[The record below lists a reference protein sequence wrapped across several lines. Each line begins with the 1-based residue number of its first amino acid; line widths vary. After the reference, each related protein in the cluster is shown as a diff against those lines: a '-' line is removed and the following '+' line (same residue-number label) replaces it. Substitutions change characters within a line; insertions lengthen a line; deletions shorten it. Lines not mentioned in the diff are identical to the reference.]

1 MNLNSSIAKCLNEM
15 YRKVSSLS
23 LTYVLAIGFVIFVA
37 WGAIFDLDQT
47 ITTHGQ
53 IISEEKTQIIQAVD
67 GGVLTELRAHEGQE
81 VVAGEILAVL
91 QKDTATAGYS
101 AALAELEASQAT
113 LASVQEEYGLTQKLL
128 LTGDVGYLEVAR
140 LKRQLIEMQGRIKIN
155 QAKLDQQKV
164 YLDHTNLTSPLDGT
178 VKLVKVNTIGG
189 ALRPGEEIMEVAPK
203 ITSIVIEVKINPAD
217 IGLLKVGLPANVK
230 FDTFDYSIYGS
241 LKGRVSYI
249 GPDILSEQGT
259 GGLASTFYRAHI
271 EVPPEQLQ
279 ILNKQNV
286 DVKLGMSA
294 MVDIKTGSRSVL
306 RYIFKPIYKGFEG
319 ALHEK

>member
-1 MNLNSSIAKCLNEM
+1 MNFVSFIVDGLKAV
-15 YRKVSSLS
+15 YRKVSNLS
-23 LTYVLAIGFVIFVA
+23 LTYVLAIGFLIFVA
-37 WGAIFDLDQT
+37 WGALFDLDQT

-67 GGVLTELRAHEGQE
+67 GGVLTELKAHEGQE
-81 VVAGEILAVL
+81 VRAGEILAVL

-140 LKRQLIEMQGRIKIN
+140 LKRQLIEMQGRTKIN
-155 QAKLDQQKV
+155 QAKLDQQKI
-164 YLDHTNLTSPLDGT
+164 YLDHTNLTAPLDGT

-217 IGLLKVGLPANVK
+217 IGLLKVGLPASVK

-241 LKGRVSYI
+241 FKGIVSYI
-249 GPDILSEQGT
+249 GPDILSEQGAN
-259 GGLASTFYRAHI
+259 GLASTFYRAHI
-271 EVPPEQLQ
+271 EVPPDQLQ
-279 ILNKQNV
+279 LLNKQNV

-294 MVDIKTGSRSVL
+294 MVDIKTGSRSVM
-306 RYIFKPIYKGFEG
+306 RYIFKPIFKGFEG

>member
-1 MNLNSSIAKCLNEM
+1 MNLIISIATSFSAM
-15 YRKVSSLS
+15 YRKLGNLS

-37 WGAIFDLDQT
+37 WGAFFDLDQT

-67 GGVLTELRAHEGQE
+67 GGVLTELKAHEGQE
-81 VVAGEILAVL
+81 VSAGEILAVL

-189 ALRPGEEIMEVAPK
+189 ALRSGEEIMEIAPK

-217 IGLLKVGLPANVK
+217 IGLLKVGLPASVK

-241 LKGRVSYI
+241 FKGVVSYI
-249 GPDILSEQGT
+249 GPDILSEQGA

-271 EVPPEQLQ
+271 EMPSDQLQ
-279 ILNKQNV
+279 LLNKQNIA
-286 DVKLGMSA
+286 VKLGMSA